1 MPEWLCNCLC
11 AATDR
16 LAAAKSTAVNAHLHL
31 MPSAI
36 VSLCVNVCVC
46 VCVYL
51 CAYVCSRNYR
61 QARARTQ
68 CHLHSLCVTWAFILF
83 ACAARTEL
91 KFYEFL

>member
-1 MPEWLCNCLC
+1 MLVCTRECVCNCLC

-36 VSLCVNVCVC
+36 VSLCVNVCV
-46 VCVYL
+46 YL
-51 CAYVCSRNYR
+51 CAYVYSRNYR

-68 CHLHSLCVTWAFILF
+68 CHLHILCVTWAFILF
-83 ACAARTEL
+83 ACAASAEL